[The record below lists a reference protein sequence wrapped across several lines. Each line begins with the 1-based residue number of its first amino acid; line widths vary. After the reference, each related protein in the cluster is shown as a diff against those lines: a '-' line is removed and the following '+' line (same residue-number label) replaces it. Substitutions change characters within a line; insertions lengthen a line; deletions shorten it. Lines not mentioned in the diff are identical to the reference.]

1 MNVVIETKETNALA
15 ILNEHQRKAF
25 LTWAAKNAEAIAKKT
40 RTRPKQTMSDNTPID
55 SSQHNAANLYIL
67 AHRLQHVLDTLPTP
81 SILVIPS
88 KMKRLARRP
97 SFESL
102 GITEGG
108 GKFNDDGRDDHHQN
122 HYSSSGS
129 LKRTMSD
136 ISCDDDDNGYGEP
149 SSSSRGERISI
160 VMTSEEAQTAAQP
173 TVDAILGHVRHMIPP
188 RLTIMTNGTTG
199 SPTTAAAATTTTTAI
214 YTPPIMPLPIS
225 LSMPLQLS
233 QSLPIIPSYPL
244 PQPSSH
250 NLNVVP
256 EDFPDF
262 LFDLTEE
269 DWAIG
274 EGLDMD
280 YPQS

>member
-1 MNVVIETKETNALA
+1 ML
-15 ILNEHQRKAF
+15 
-25 LTWAAKNAEAIAKKT
+25 
-40 RTRPKQTMSDNTPID
+40 
-55 SSQHNAANLYIL
+55 
-67 AHRLQHVLDTLPTP
+67 
-81 SILVIPS
+81 
-88 KMKRLARRP
+88 
-97 SFESL
+97 
-102 GITEGG
+102 
-108 GKFNDDGRDDHHQN
+108 
-122 HYSSSGS
+122 
-129 LKRTMSD
+129 
-136 ISCDDDDNGYGEP
+136 
-149 SSSSRGERISI
+149 
-160 VMTSEEAQTAAQP
+160 
-173 TVDAILGHVRHMIPP
+173 
-188 RLTIMTNGTTG
+188 
-199 SPTTAAAATTTTTAI
+199 AAAAAAAAI